1 MRQHV
6 MRIAA
11 GCDLGARFRVGKKTF
26 LSPLVKKLAS

>member
-11 GCDLGARFRVGKKTF
+11 GCDLGARFRIGKTF